1 MSQLSGISAEGVE
14 PADSVDDRT
23 RAGAAERG
31 TALSGWVA
39 LIAGL
44 QAAVLLATAWRYGY
58 HGDEFYFIV
67 AGSHPALGY
76 PDQPPLV
83 PLLAWAMHGLGSGSL
98 TVVRLPSAVVGAV
111 TTVLAALS
119 AREIGGGRRA
129 QILAAAC
136 TAVSGFALAASH
148 TVGTTTFDMLSTTAF
163 LYLVIRAL
171 VRRSGKTLLAAGLV
185 VGIGFEAKPQVGIVA
200 VAVAAAVAL
209 VGPRWPLRTWWTAG
223 AVLVALGL
231 AAPYLVWQQRHGWP
245 QVRVAHNIGGSAEG
259 GRGGFFPF
267 QLVMVSIFLVPVW
280 IAGLVLPF
288 RRDESRLL
296 RFLPIAY
303 FVLAAAY
310 LLGNGKA
317 YYLASLYPALLGLG
331 ALPAADWTLRHRRG
345 FVALIVAIGVSAAL
359 NGFIALPLLPE
370 RSLQGSITMK
380 LNPDMGDTVGW
391 PRFVQT
397 VASTWGHIPSDER
410 THTAIFT
417 ATYHEAG
424 AVDVLGGNA
433 GLPHAYSGHNG
444 FSEWSKPPASDTYV
458 LLLGYQ
464 NAANAAPYFSDCQT
478 LATINNGVGLD
489 NNEQGL
495 PVQLCRPTASWQTL
509 WPHLTH
515 YD

>member
-1 MSQLSGISAEGVE
+1 MSQLSGTPAEGLD
-14 PADSVDDRT
+14 PADTVVDRT
-23 RAGAAERG
+23 RAGAAVRRA
-31 TALSGWVA
+31 ALSGWVV
-39 LIAGL
+39 LIAGV
-44 QAAVLLATAWRYGY
+44 QAAVLIATAWRYGY

-98 TVVRLPSAVVGAV
+98 TIVRLPSAVVGAL
-111 TTVLAALS
+111 TTVLAGLI

-129 QILAAAC
+129 QIVAAAC

-171 VRRSGKTLLAAGLV
+171 VRVSGRALLAAGLV
-185 VGIGFEAKPQVGIVA
+185 VGLGFEAKPQVGIVA
-200 VAVAAAVAL
+200 LAVAAAVAL

-223 AVLVALGL
+223 AVVVAVGL
-231 AAPYLVWQQRHGWP
+231 AAPYLIWQQQHGWP
-245 QVRVAHNIGGSAEG
+245 QITVAGNIGGSAEG
-259 GRGGFFPF
+259 GRAGFIPF
-267 QLVMVSIFLVPVW
+267 QLVMVSVLLVPVW

-288 RRDESRLL
+288 RRDEARLL

-303 FVLAAAY
+303 LGLAAAY
-310 LLGNGKA
+310 LLGDGKA

-331 ALPAADWTLRHRRG
+331 ALPVADWTLRHRRG
-345 FVALIVAIGVSAAL
+345 FVALVVAVVASAGL

-391 PRFVQT
+391 PRFIQT
-397 VASTWGHIPSDER
+397 VASSWRHIPAGER
-410 THTAIFT
+410 KHTAIFT

-424 AVDVLGGNA
+424 AVDVLGGEA

-444 FSEWSKPPASDTYV
+444 FTEWGKPPVSDTHA
-458 LLLGYQ
+458 LLLGY
-464 NAANAAPYFSDCQT
+464 PDTRYLSRDFRDCRT
-478 LATINNGVGLD
+478 LATINDGVGLD

-495 PVQLCRPTASWQTL
+495 PVQLCRPAASWQTL